1 MKKSIKKIL
10 RDETLTDRANGLTH
24 ELQEHG
30 GVRVCA
36 CTTAQAQAIDTTHE
50 TKVLHV
56 GLDAWLQGATRDEPM
71 NRTVALR
78 CRFESFGLRLSAT
91 VTSKFFPLFPSY
103 FFIFRSGSP

>member
-71 NRTVALR
+71 NRRGQCTEPQTKWR
-78 CRFESFGLRLSAT
+78 CAAGLNRLD
-91 VTSKFFPLFPSY
+91 
-103 FFIFRSGSP
+103 